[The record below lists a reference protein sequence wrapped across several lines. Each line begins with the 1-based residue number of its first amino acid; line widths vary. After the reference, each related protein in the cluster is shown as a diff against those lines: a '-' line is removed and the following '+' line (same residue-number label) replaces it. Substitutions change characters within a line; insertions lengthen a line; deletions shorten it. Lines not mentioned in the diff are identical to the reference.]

1 MRFTASKASLRK
13 ACGYWLRA
21 DVELVEREQSDASIE
36 GTRVHKL
43 IEEDGDF
50 TAETPD
56 LDPAVV
62 TARKYMNVWAIGRPY
77 TKETALGLRPDGKVV
92 HLGTGRESYASL
104 PGGELVCAGT
114 ADLTICSLIS
124 TEGNEYI
131 VTDWKNGERGAGK
144 AEEQLRLLAAMQCI
158 YAGAKRVHMHS
169 VWLQGDGAPFLF
181 GVMTRM
187 EARAVLAEAM
197 LARGFDEDD
206 ELAKPVQGENCAG
219 DYCPLDG
226 LCPAF
231 QKAAE
236 LIPVSALL
244 KKSDNPLTLPISNIE
259 MAREAVELFP
269 QVEAVLKA
277 KREELRTFLA
287 ANGGELD
294 MGNGQTYK
302 AIQCKG
308 REAFDKDAAL
318 KLLERLGAASE
329 DMAPLVRRGNPYKQW
344 KLVGKTEKGE

>member
-1 MRFTASKASLRK
+1 MRFTASKAALRK

-21 DVELVEREQSDASIE
+21 DVVLVDREQTDASIE

-62 TARKYMNVWAIGRPY
+62 TARKYMNAWAIGRPY
-77 TKETALGLRPDGKVV
+77 TKETALGLRPDGRVV

-104 PGGELVCAGT
+104 PDGELVCAGT
-114 ADLTICSLIS
+114 ADLIICMSIAD
-124 TEGNEYI
+124 GEYI
-131 VTDWKNGERGAGK
+131 VTDWKNGERGASK

-158 YAGAKRVHMHS
+158 YAGAKRVYMHS
-169 VWLQGDGAPFLF
+169 VWLQGDGAPIDF

-197 LARGFDEDD
+197 LDRGAPDPCRLPEP
-206 ELAKPVQGENCAG
+206 EQGDHCAG

-231 QKAAE
+231 QQAAA
-236 LIPVSALL
+236 LIPVSALVRG
-244 KKSDNPLTLPISNIE
+244 KENPLTLKIADIE
-259 MAREAVELFP
+259 MARDAVVLLP

>member
-1 MRFTASKASLRK
+1 MRFTASKAALRK

-21 DVELVEREQSDASIE
+21 DVELVEREQSEASIE

-43 IEEDGDF
+43 IEDDIWEAPIPED
-50 TAETPD
+50 A
-56 LDPAVV
+56 DPAVM
-62 TARKYMNVWAIGRPY
+62 TARAYMTQYTGFGY
-77 TKETALGLRPDGKVV
+77 TKETALGLRHDGKVV
-92 HLGTGRESYASL
+92 HLGTGREAYASL
-104 PGGELVCAGT
+104 QDGELVCAGT
-114 ADLTICSLIS
+114 ADLILCVNVA
-124 TEGNEYI
+124 EREFI

-144 AEEQLRLLAAMQCI
+144 AEEQLRLLAAMQCV
-158 YAGAKRVHMHS
+158 YANAKKVHMHS
-169 VWLQGDGAPFLF
+169 VWLQGDGVPIVF
-181 GVMTRM
+181 GTMTKM

-197 LARGFDEDD
+197 LDRGAPDPCRPPEP
-206 ELAKPVQGENCAG
+206 EQGEHCAG

-231 QKAAE
+231 QKAAA

-244 KKSDNPLTLPISNIE
+244 KKNANPLTLPISNIE
-259 MAREAVELFP
+259 MAREAIDLFP

-277 KREELRTFLA
+277 KREELRTYIA
-287 ANGGELD
+287 ANGGEVD

-344 KLVGKTEKGE
+344 KLCGKTEKGE